1 MKLLLHTCCAPCSV
15 YCIKSLRGE
24 GIEPVV
30 YWFNPNIHPYIEY
43 KTRRDTLKEYTKSIG
58 INAIFDENYGLRE
71 FCKNVVDDLENRC
84 VKYCYRV
91 RLEQTA
97 KYAKENGYDTFST
110 TLLISPYQNHEALKK
125 IGEEMAEKYGLT
137 FLYRDFRPG
146 FKEGQTEARELGLYM
161 QKYCGC
167 VFSEENRNFD
177 HIKRDKVESM
187 NSNRII
193 EKKIRLGR
201 SVKNL
206 ELKPY
211 KNGKKDEIK
220 FIYNLKK
227 EVYHKYIEEIYGEW
241 NEENQNKLFNKF
253 MKENSK
259 NIELIYLND
268 KLVGFYNGKNKDDNT
283 FEIANICV
291 MPEYQNNGIGTAVL
305 KEILFENNDKDIIL
319 QCFKENLA
327 IKLFE
332 RVGFGKTMET
342 ETHYIMKKSGNNKFQ
357 K

>member
-1 MKLLLHTCCAPCSV
+1 MYKHLHRIARIPEKYEEIRNINLKNLDIINVLMKNDRV
-15 YCIKSLRGE
+15 
-24 GIEPVV
+24 
-30 YWFNPNIHPYIEY
+30 
-43 KTRRDTLKEYTKSIG
+43 
-58 INAIFDENYGLRE
+58 RE
-71 FCKNVVDDLENRC
+71 FVWL
-84 VKYCYRV
+84 
-91 RLEQTA
+91 
-97 KYAKENGYDTFST
+97 DTR
-110 TLLISPYQNHEALKK
+110 SP
-125 IGEEMAEKYGLT
+125 
-137 FLYRDFRPG
+137 
-146 FKEGQTEARELGLYM
+146 
-161 QKYCGC
+161 
-167 VFSEENRNFD
+167 EENRNFD

-211 KNGKKDEIK
+211 KNGKQDEIK

-259 NIELIYLND
+259 NIKLIYLND

-283 FEIANICV
+283 FEITNICV

-342 ETHYIMKKSGNNKFQ
+342 ETHYIMKKSGNNKF
-357 K
+357 